1 MLVNLFRSTSRLLV
15 HPRQGRVQ
23 SLKSLVLLFLHLL
36 ATPLTAELFEYD
48 LSGNPAAQVQFKA
61 GDLELPNPSPFTRR
75 AVAARIGE
83 PIRLST
89 VNSSASGV
97 LVFQWYHTGIGIT
110 GATND
115 TLTIEVLSPIRL
127 GDYWCI
133 ATGSQGS
140 VTSGT
145 FRVQFDLDQDALGDD
160 WETNYFGNLAQP
172 GWQDFDND
180 GVSNLEE
187 FEEGT
192 LPNNP
197 ASLYPRLRL
206 QARGG
211 SVVASPLRPRYTLGE
226 QVTLTAVPDVGQS
239 FIGWFGSTN
248 STANP
253 LPLTM
258 NTTKSLQAV
267 FGIPLGEATDAPQ
280 VTWITGGDAGWFGQS
295 TTTHDQAD
303 AARSGAIGHN
313 QQTWLQAIVT
323 NTAPVQLSFWALWS
337 TSGSDYWDFFINNT
351 RKMRES
357 SPFNAGQ
364 KFFWYLP
371 PGTNVLTWV
380 FAKGVNDTTFGMGVE
395 DAIFLDEVIL
405 EPLPG
410 ISLVES
416 ELNVVQGNVGQT
428 SVSLTVTINPPP
440 VVQTTVNYTTLTG
453 SAQAGNDYTATV
465 NSVIF
470 APGES
475 TKPIPIAVLG
485 DRVIEPNEY
494 FLLRLTGASSG
505 ALVRTQAVINI
516 LNDDGLPGQA
526 RYFDLSVADPVQ
538 TIGQPFLATITARD
552 ARGNPAYDFNGTVSL
567 RAVVRPP
574 AVFADD
580 FEEGVLDGW
589 VPGTLSYAARRIT
602 NSIAAQGT
610 NSLVL
615 FGGSNLGAN
624 RGLRR
629 AVSPTPIP
637 RMDFFVLGTAT
648 NQAGGSVY
656 LADSNNIV
664 SFFTLG
670 NLGNLGMFERTNEY
684 LKPYQKSQWNKVS
697 VFYDWT
703 NKTTSFALN
712 DQMAHLH
719 FPFYTNS
726 ASKVTD
732 IYLFNV
738 QSTEAYWDD
747 ITLSGTN
754 PPSPQTISPTSTG
767 PFSAGLWTGE
777 IELPGPAGDLEL
789 WASDEDGHFGYVPV
803 KLMRQRPQFVAAN
816 VIGGHFQFQLQG
828 TTNDHIT
835 VQYSTNLATW
845 FDSVEVWLTNGIFT
859 GTSAMPAGEPM
870 RFYRARLLEP

>member
-1 MLVNLFRSTSRLLV
+1 MNVVSNSQTILSIVAGGLTGSLTYQWLFNGNPLANQTNST
-15 HPRQGRVQ
+15 
-23 SLKSLVLLFLHLL
+23 
-36 ATPLTAELFEYD
+36 LT
-48 LSGNPAAQVQFKA
+48 LSGVQ
-61 GDLELPNPSPFTRR
+61 
-75 AVAARIGE
+75 
-83 PIRLST
+83 
-89 VNSSASGV
+89 
-97 LVFQWYHTGIGIT
+97 
-110 GATND
+110 ATQ
-115 TLTIEVLSPIRL
+115 LGSYRTIL
-127 GDYWCI
+127 
-133 ATGSQGS
+133 TGSGGA
-140 VTSGT
+140 VTSA
-145 FRVQFDLDQDALGDD
+145 VINVYFDTDRDALGDD
-160 WETNYFGNLAQP
+160 WESNHFGNLAQA

-180 GVSNLEE
+180 GVTNLEE

-192 LPNNP
+192 SPNNP
-197 ASLYPRLRL
+197 ASLSPRLHL
-206 QARGG
+206 AARRG

-248 STANP
+248 GTANP
-253 LPLTM
+253 LTLTM
-258 NTTKSLQAV
+258 NATKSLQAV

-323 NTAPVQLSFWALWS
+323 NTAPVQLSFWVLWS
-337 TSGSDYWDFFINNT
+337 TSGSDYWDFFINST

-380 FAKGVNDTTFGMGVE
+380 FAKGVNDTTFGTGVE
-395 DAIFLDEVIL
+395 DAIFLDEVVL

-416 ELNVVQGNVGQT
+416 ELNVVEGNVGQT
-428 SVSLTVTINPPP
+428 SISLTVTINPPP
-440 VVQTTVNYTTLTG
+440 VVQTTVNYATLTG
-453 SAQAGNDYTATV
+453 SAQAGNDYTAAI
-465 NSVIF
+465 SSLIF
-470 APGES
+470 APGER

-494 FLLRLTGASSG
+494 LFLRLTGASSG

-516 LNDDGLPGQA
+516 LNDDGLPGQV
-526 RYFDLSVADPVQ
+526 RYFDLSLADPVQ

-552 ARGNPAYDFNGTVSL
+552 ASGNPAYDFNGTVSL

-574 AVFADD
+574 AAFAED

-589 VPGTLSYAARRIT
+589 VPGALSYAARRIT

-615 FGGSNLGAN
+615 IGGFNNDAS
-624 RGLRR
+624 RGLRQ

-684 LKPYQKSQWNKVS
+684 LKPYQKSEWNKVS
-697 VFYDWT
+697 IFYDWT
-703 NKTTSFALN
+703 NKTTSFAVN
-712 DQMAHLH
+712 DQMAYLH

-726 ASKVTD
+726 VSKVTD

-754 PPSPQTISPTSTG
+754 APSHHTIFPTSTG

-777 IELPGPAGDLEL
+777 IGFAGAAGDLEL
-789 WASDEDGHFGYVPV
+789 WANDEDGHFGYVPV
-803 KLMRQRPQFVAAN
+803 KLIRQRPQFVAAN
-816 VIGGHFQFQLQG
+816 VVGGNFQFQLQG
-828 TTNDHIT
+828 TTNDLIT
-835 VQYSTNLATW
+835 VQYSTNLETW
-845 FDSVEVWLTNGIFT
+845 LDSVDVWLTNGIFT
-859 GTSAMPAGEPM
+859 GTSAMPTGEPV
-870 RFYRARLLEP
+870 RFYRARLHEP